1 MSKEQTSYRS
11 WRAQPLSDRIF
22 DVINH
27 ILMALIGLIT
37 AYPLYYVIIM
47 SFSKKVVGTYFWPN
61 GVTLNGYKE
70 IFQYGEFWNGYWN
83 TILYTVAGTIVS
95 LVVTMTFAYAI
106 SRKYFVGRQWF
117 LLMVMI
123 PMFISGGMIPGY
135 LTVTQLGLVDT
146 RFYIII
152 SAAASTYNIIVART
166 FFNTT
171 IPNELYEASTLDGC
185 GDGRFFTQ
193 IVLPLSKPIIAVEAL
208 YYGVGRWNSFT
219 TEMIY
224 LRSQSKYP
232 LALVLR
238 QLLWSIESIKATLS
252 GGNVDMSNISD
263 EMRKYLEQRAD
274 TASIM
279 QYCMIIVSCVPMM
292 IIYPALQKYFA
303 KGVMIGAVKG

>member
-1 MSKEQTSYRS
+1 MAEKQQGLRS
-11 WRAQPLSDRIF
+11 WKAQTAGDKAF
-22 DVINH
+22 DIINH
-27 ILMALIGLIT
+27 ILMGIIALIT

-47 SFSKKVVGTYFWPN
+47 SFSKKAVGTYFWPN
-61 GVTLNGYKE
+61 GFTLNGYKE
-70 IFQYGEFWNGYWN
+70 IFRYGEFWSGYAN
-83 TILYTVAGTIVS
+83 TILYTVCGTIVS
-95 LVVTMTFAYAI
+95 LAVTLTFAYAI
-106 SRKYFVGRQWF
+106 SRKYFVGRRWF

-135 LTVTQLGLVDT
+135 LTVNQLGLVDT

-166 FFNTT
+166 FFRST
-171 IPNELYEASTLDGC
+171 IPDELYEASMLDGC

-208 YYGVGRWNSFT
+208 YYGVGRWNSFM

-224 LRSQSKYP
+224 LRTQSKYP

-238 QLLWSIESIKATLS
+238 QLLWSIESIKAKLN
-252 GGNVDMSNISD
+252 GNDQFTTELTE
-263 EMRKYLEQRAD
+263 EMRRILQERAD
-274 TASIM
+274 TAAIM
-279 QYCMIIVSCVPMM
+279 QYCIILVSCIPMM
-292 IIYPALQKYFA
+292 LIYPYLQKYFA